1 MQESNYAPVLPET
14 DLAYECLGSDKKG
27 GEDGDIDGIECTEQ
41 SESGITVT
49 RLWVKN
55 SAGSE
60 KIGKPVGHYLTADIG
75 QLWHEGTGARENA
88 RAVIAN
94 LIRETIETA
103 AGENVLREGCI
114 LLAGLGNRAVTAD
127 ALGPRCVDEAT
138 VTRHIKA
145 QDPAL
150 FRRLGSSELAA
161 LAPGVIGQ
169 TGIETAEFV
178 RGACRGVNAAL
189 VIAVDA
195 LAARSTARLGT
206 TVQICDAGISPG
218 SGIGNRRAE
227 ISRASLGTP
236 VVAIGVPTVVSAA
249 TLVLDT
255 LEQAGSD
262 SISPELE
269 EALREQRDFYVSLR
283 ESDEA
288 VTVLAS
294 LISGALSDVLG
305 TGFI

>member
-1 MQESNYAPVLPET
+1 MKNKDVGRILPET
-14 DLAYECLGSDKKG
+14 DLAYECLSSDGRG
-27 GEDGDIDGIECTEQ
+27 GKADRDGIECSERQ
-41 SESGITVT
+41 ESGITVT

-55 SAGSE
+55 AAGAE
-60 KIGKPVGHYLTADIG
+60 KIGKPAGHYLTADIG
-75 QLWHEGTGARENA
+75 QLWHEGSRARENA
-88 RAVIAN
+88 RSVVAT
-94 LIRETIETA
+94 LIRETIYAA
-103 AGENVLREGCI
+103 AGESVLKSGCI

-127 ALGPRCVDEAT
+127 ALGPRCVDAAT
-138 VTRHIKA
+138 VTRHIIS

-150 FRRLGSSELAA
+150 FKRLGSAELAA
-161 LAPGVIGQ
+161 LAPGVVGQ

-178 RGACRGVNAAL
+178 KGACQGVGAAL
-189 VIAVDA
+189 VIAIDA
-195 LAARSTARLGT
+195 LAARSTERLGT
-206 TVQICDAGISPG
+206 TVQICDTGISPG

-227 ISRASLGTP
+227 ISSATLGAP
-236 VVAIGVPTVVSAA
+236 VIAIGVPTVVSAA

-255 LEQAGSD
+255 LEQAGTD
-262 SISPELE
+262 SLTPELE
-269 EALREQRDFYVSLR
+269 SALRGKRDFYVSLR